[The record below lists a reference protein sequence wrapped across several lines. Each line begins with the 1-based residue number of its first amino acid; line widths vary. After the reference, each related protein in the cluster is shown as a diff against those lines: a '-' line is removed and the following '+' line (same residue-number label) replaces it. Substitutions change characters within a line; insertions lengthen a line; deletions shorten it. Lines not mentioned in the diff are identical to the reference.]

1 MSENVQKKK
10 HCEILGLYSVRAT
23 KASVDLQEKQILL
36 KITD

>member
-1 MSENVQKKK
+1 MSENV
-10 HCEILGLYSVRAT
+10 CEILGLYSVRST